1 MKNNYHS
8 NSNGAGIIIENTD
21 DTSTTKVFIFINLT
35 VND

>member
-21 DTSTTKVFIFINLT
+21 DTNI
-35 VND
+35 